1 MLEGRYPVRDSLLIL
16 DYDRLTSR
24 VAVRMLRGGRI
35 CCRILPWDVDEET
48 LEQEQPAGLLLCAA
62 ADTPDVAIPPQVM
75 NYQGPIL
82 ALGAAAAALNAALGG
97 QNGVYA
103 PLSALMDLD
112 YSECPLLNGLASGQ
126 RLFKGLTPMQ
136 LPEDAQQIAAV
147 GDERAA
153 VGFSLGGARRFGM
166 QVDLEIHDPD
176 SARLLTN
183 FAQNICGCTPWWDD
197 EAFVRQA
204 VEDIRQATGEGN
216 AVCLMTGGL
225 YSNVTSLL
233 AAKALGDRLTCVYVD
248 TGLLQ
253 DDEEEDFFEL
263 FSQRTGLNVI
273 REDHRDRFLQALK
286 GVRDPMDKRRT
297 IESILTV
304 IRRDVQRSVP
314 LLNAVIRGRSYMER
328 LSQGEEILGLR
339 AGVLCVEPLRD
350 LFTEEVRQIG
360 RFLGM
365 PEEILSRQAI
375 PATGLA
381 LNIRGEV
388 TAERLDILRTADGI
402 YRRLMQ
408 EGNQIRRLGTLYT
421 NLEPVGNYYSIILN
435 ALTASDIGLP
445 RAARVPYDILES
457 VMEEIQ
463 AACPKVRRVVYNLS
477 PNPTI

>member
-1 MLEGRYPVRDSLLIL
+1 MRDTLLIL

-35 CCRILPWDVDEET
+35 CCRIVPWDLDTET

-62 ADTPDVAIPPQVM
+62 ADTSDVVIPPHVLG
-75 NYQGPIL
+75 YRGPIL

-97 QNGVYA
+97 QNSAYS
-103 PLSALMDLD
+103 PLSGLTEID
-112 YSECPLLNGLASGQ
+112 YSECPLLNGLTSEQ
-126 RLFKGLTPMQ
+126 RLLRGLTPMRVPEGAQ
-136 LPEDAQQIAAV
+136 LIATIGA
-147 GDERAA
+147 ERTA
-153 VGFSLGGARRFGM
+153 VGFSLGDARRFGM
-166 QVDLEIHDPD
+166 QVELEAHDPD

-197 EAFVRQA
+197 EAFVHQA
-204 VEDIRQATGEGN
+204 MDDIRQATGEGN

-225 YSNVTSLL
+225 YSNVTALL
-233 AAKALGDRLTCVYVD
+233 AAKALGDRLICVYVD

-253 DDEEEDFFEL
+253 DEEEDFFTL
-263 FSQRTGLNVI
+263 FSQRTGLNII

-297 IESILTV
+297 IESMLTV

-314 LLNAVIRGRSYMER
+314 LLNAVVRGRSYLER
-328 LSQGEEILGLR
+328 LTQGEEILGLR

-360 RFLGM
+360 RYLGM
-365 PEEILSRQAI
+365 PEENLSRQAI

-381 LNIRGEV
+381 MNIRGEV
-388 TAERLDILRTADGI
+388 TSERLHILRTADGI

-408 EGNQIRRLGTLYT
+408 EGNQIRRLGAFYSI
-421 NLEPVGNYYSIILN
+421 LEPVGSYYSVILN
-435 ALTASDIGLP
+435 ALMASDIGAN
-445 RAARVPYDILES
+445 RAARVSYDVLEA
-457 VMEEIQ
+457 VTEEIQ
-463 AACPKVRRVVYNLS
+463 AACPNVRRVVYNLS